1 MKNLTIEPN
10 IDNLYYDN
18 KENEITEYDK
28 IAFFLVDYINNN
40 YKILEKIFQK
50 CLKSTHDN
58 DKKVEMFKLLALL
71 FTFSL
76 K

>member
-10 IDNLYYDN
+10 FDNYNN
-18 KENEITEYDK
+18 KENEITEYDQ
-28 IAFFLVDYINNN
+28 IAFFLVNYINNN

-50 CLKSTHDN
+50 CLKSNYVD
-58 DKKVEMFKLLALL
+58 DKKVEMFKLLAVL
-71 FTFSL
+71 FTLTL